1 MKSAIAQAVNLQTEP
16 VALLLTDE
24 KPGGAIQFEPGKWGC
39 VMSMFGAA
47 ATRGKTA
54 VFDKESYGCFGGGFG
69 LGFGNT
75 YKSFPGGVEGF
86 CHFLSSG
93 NEEWEQGRKIGEG
106 MKSGGARPEFVHHF
120 LHGERYKK
128 NPELVQAFVAALPA
142 TEIPTRYAAFVP
154 LSDIDPA
161 QGQPESVTFLV
172 SPDQLAALVVL
183 ACYDRPGLENVST
196 TFVAGCQAIGI
207 LSYREACAPQPRC
220 VVGLIDLSARQ
231 YLRAQAGRDA
241 LTFTMPYRR
250 FLEMEANVPGSFLEQ
265 EPWQSLKG

>member
-1 MKSAIAQAVNLQTEP
+1 MKSIMAQAINLRSEP

-24 KPGGAIQFEPGKWGC
+24 KPAGAVQFEPGKWGC

-54 VFDKESYGCFGGGFG
+54 VFDRETYGCFGGGFG

-75 YKSFPGGVEGF
+75 YLSFPGGLEGF

-93 NEEWEQGRKIGEG
+93 NEGWEQGRNIGES
-106 MKSGGARPEFVHHF
+106 MRAGGARPEFVHHF

-128 NPELVQAFVAALPA
+128 NPEFVRGFVAALPV
-142 TEIPTRYAAFVP
+142 TDIPTRYAAFVP
-154 LSDIDPA
+154 LGDIDACSGEPA
-161 QGQPESVTFLV
+161 SITFLV
-172 SPDQLAALVVL
+172 NPDQLAALVVL
-183 ACYDRPGLENVST
+183 ASYDRPGLENVST
-196 TFVAGCQAIGI
+196 PFVAGCQAIGI
-207 LSYREACAPQPRC
+207 LSYREARSPQPRC
-220 VVGLIDLSARQ
+220 IVGLIDLSARK

-250 FLEMEANVPGSFLEQ
+250 FQEMEANVPGSFLEQ
-265 EPWQSLKG
+265 EPWQSLKE